1 MGQVA
6 GRGGLGAVGYAG
18 GGGIRLGSEMAEHAR
33 VVELQQP
40 YAIYERTS
48 SHFLY

>member
-1 MGQVA
+1 MEA
-6 GRGGLGAVGYAG
+6 LARSDMRG